1 MVLTERK
8 HRKVSYLSSG
18 VQVHKHFY
26 VTDQVE
32 RGLVSIEYCPTDQM
46 VADYGTKALQ
56 GKPFGNHRSFIMNLP
71 QVDADEKAVCHM
83 MRARDQLPWE
93 VESDSNDSEE
103 EDVYD
108 TGPSAV
114 DDLRWIDDPILRT
127 GEYLLESGTPILL
140 RPTAPYHYGDAL
152 REKIIHKVLTPQM
165 LELWF
170 RNREDGG
177 AFLSAR
183 QAYRRGVPIR
193 NILYGNC
200 RQCLRAGGLMQR
212 CHMNK

>member
-1 MVLTERK
+1 MAQGYPVEANVLFQDN
-8 HRKVSYLSSG
+8 SSAMKLESNG
-18 VQVHKHFY
+18 RASAGKRSRHLDIKHFY

-56 GKPFGNHRSFIMNLP
+56 GKPFSNHWSFIMNLP
-71 QVDADEKAVCHM
+71 QVSADVKAVCHM

-93 VESDSNDSEE
+93 VESDSNDSKE

-114 DDLRWIDDPILRT
+114 DDLHWTDDPNLRT
-127 GEYLLESGTPILL
+127 GEYLLDSGTPILL

-152 REKIIHKVLTPQM
+152 REKIIHEVLSN
-165 LELWF
+165 F
-170 RNREDGG
+170 
-177 AFLSAR
+177 
-183 QAYRRGVPIR
+183 
-193 NILYGNC
+193 C
-200 RQCLRAGGLMQR
+200 
-212 CHMNK
+212 